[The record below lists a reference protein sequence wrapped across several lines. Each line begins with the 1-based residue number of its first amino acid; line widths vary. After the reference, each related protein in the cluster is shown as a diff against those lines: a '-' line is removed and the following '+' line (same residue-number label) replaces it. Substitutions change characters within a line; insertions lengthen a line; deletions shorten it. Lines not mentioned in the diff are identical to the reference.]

1 MSIEPIGAITFILGL
16 ICLLLGT
23 RAIVIAFLVVCVL
36 GSAAAILFGSTGIAP
51 AHVFLIFL
59 VLANLSYRDV
69 CAKVL
74 NQLRFPEPGFWL
86 LCLFLYGVA
95 SSYIMPRLFAGQT
108 QIIPLGAS
116 SNLPTSEGTVPLGP
130 VSSNLNQS
138 IYMLGNIVCFTI
150 IAAVGSTREGIDTVT
165 KALIAFCLADICFGL
180 IDVITA
186 ATGTQDALKFIRNAQ
201 YTFHDDETVGN
212 MRRIIGSYTEASAFA
227 WITLGVFGF
236 TGTLF
241 LYGRKPLIS
250 GLLALSSLLFIVLST
265 SSTGLVGSAMVASIL
280 YMIAFMRCSTRLQ
293 DRFSAATV
301 IACPL
306 LLIICIV
313 LVLSI
318 DGVGSAIYDYV
329 DTLVISKSTT
339 QSGAERG
346 TWNTYALRNLFD
358 SGGLGVGLG
367 TSRASSFPLAVL
379 SQVGIPG
386 AIFYVLFLVS
396 VFRNVDE
403 IPRSYTGDIRA
414 AARVGCISL
423 IFGAMI
429 SGTTVDL
436 GLLFYVFAGCACS
449 ASYDRQ
455 EASHGMASAYQ
466 L

>member
-1 MSIEPIGAITFILGL
+1 
-16 ICLLLGT
+16 
-23 RAIVIAFLVVCVL
+23 
-36 GSAAAILFGSTGIAP
+36 
-51 AHVFLIFL
+51 
-59 VLANLSYRDV
+59 
-69 CAKVL
+69 
-74 NQLRFPEPGFWL
+74 
-86 LCLFLYGVA
+86 
-95 SSYIMPRLFAGQT
+95 
-108 QIIPLGAS
+108 
-116 SNLPTSEGTVPLGP
+116 

-150 IAAVGSTREGIDTVT
+150 IAAVGSTREGVDTVA
-165 KALIAFCLADICFGL
+165 KALIAFCLADICFGF

-186 ATGTQDALKFIRNAQ
+186 ATGTQDALKFIRNSQ

-241 LYGRKPLIS
+241 LYRRKPLIS
-250 GLLALSSLLFIVLST
+250 GLLALSSFLFLVLST

-293 DRFSAATV
+293 DRFSAAAV

-306 LLIICIV
+306 LLIICV
-313 LVLSI
+313 MLVLSI

-329 DTLVISKSTT
+329 DTLVISKGTT

-379 SQVGIPG
+379 SQIGIPG
-386 AIFYVLFLVS
+386 AIFYVLFLIS

-414 AARVGCISL
+414 ATRVGCISL
-423 IFGAMI
+423 LFGAMI
-429 SGTTVDL
+429 SGTTIDL
-436 GLLFYVFAGCACS
+436 GLLFFVFAGCASSTC
-449 ASYDRQ
+449 YDRQ
-455 EASHGMASAYQ
+455 EAGHGMVSDYQ
-466 L
+466 LR